1 MILYI
6 RYVHTIN
13 CFVQNSNQTT
23 VFCKVKPI
31 FCLIKFLHNII
42 WLYFHS
48 ERRHY
53 DSFLAF
59 ALIRCLLR
67 EVVTCKEFGCF
78 VTNRNKGLLYNQI
91 RLQFTLDKSNF
102 QFDSVSDYGDNWN
115 QVYGFEAEPALLQ
128 DLLYLLEYLSFHSL
142 STTFIAISQ
151 HLYSP
156 RYVKSSFEVQSNL
169 ILKNC

>member
-1 MILYI
+1 M
-6 RYVHTIN
+6 
-13 CFVQNSNQTT
+13 
-23 VFCKVKPI
+23 
-31 FCLIKFLHNII
+31 I
-42 WLYFHS
+42 WLYFIS
-48 ERRHY
+48 ERWHY
-53 DSFLAF
+53 YSFLAF
-59 ALIRCLLR
+59 AIIRCLLR
-67 EVVTCKEFGCF
+67 EIVTCKEFGCF
-78 VTNRNKGLLYNQI
+78 VTNRKKGLLSTTKSDCNL
-91 RLQFTLDKSNF
+91 RLIESNF